1 MNEKAKEEEVETLG
15 QELNRIRGQRWIKY
29 LLDVGK
35 FKTQASMHEALNV
48 VNNVQMWSQYN
59 KGTKRPISSTVIVV
73 DKSIPGSADVWFKG
87 YEDLPLWDVLL
98 GDETVCFSF
107 IDEVLAN
114 AKAED
119 WMFKSK
125 KAINDMTDS
134 EKLFSILQLVTDKD
148 DWDVKQMFREFK
160 ATKTLNEF
168 LSSDPNLISK
178 YYENKSESFI
188 AYKKRLELFVN
199 CLINPEY
206 GYKGKKFKK
215 LIKSERQN
223 NQALS
228 NPKYVLALMAFYMV
242 LKNRN
247 DIQDKAPEYIKNGIS
262 NAVLDTFGN
271 EVHSYFMK
279 I

>member
-1 MNEKAKEEEVETLG
+1 MNEKVKEISLKD
-15 QELNRIRGQRWIKY
+15 ELSHIRGKRWIKY
-29 LLDVGK
+29 LMDVGK
-35 FKTQASMHEALNV
+35 FKTQASMHDALNV

-59 KGTKRPISSTVIVV
+59 KGTKTPVYSTVMVI
-73 DKSIPGSADVWFKG
+73 DKLIPGSADVWFKG
-87 YEDLPLWDVLL
+87 YEELPLWDVLL
-98 GDETVCFSF
+98 GDENICLSF

-114 AKAED
+114 AKVED

-125 KAINDMTDS
+125 KSIKDMTDN
-134 EKLFSILQLVTDKD
+134 EKLYSILQLVTDKD
-148 DWDVKQMFREFK
+148 DWDVKQVFREFK

-168 LSSDPNLISK
+168 LGSEPNLISK
-178 YYENKSESFI
+178 HYENKSESFS

-199 CLINPEY
+199 RLINPEY
-206 GYKGKKFKK
+206 GYKGKKFKA

-228 NPKYVLALMAFYMV
+228 NPKYVLALMAFYIV

-247 DIQDKAPEYIKNGIS
+247 DKQDKAPEYIKNGIS

-271 EVHSYFMK
+271 EIQNYFVK